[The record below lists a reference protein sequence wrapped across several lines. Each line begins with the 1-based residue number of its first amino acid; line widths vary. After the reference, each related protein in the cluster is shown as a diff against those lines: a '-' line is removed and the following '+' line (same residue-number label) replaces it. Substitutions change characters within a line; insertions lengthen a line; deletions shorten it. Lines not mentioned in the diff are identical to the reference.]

1 MRVETDII
9 VSITAS
15 PKGWA
20 TIVVIMYVKTFKID
34 VIVFMGNIIMC
45 LTYKF
50 QFQSIDTDN
59 ITQWD

>member
-15 PKGWA
+15 PKGWV